1 VSAGVC
7 VLDADSGP
15 ELGLVASG
23 GTARAIVWPGMGA
36 ELRSLHRIELRS
48 GGETVPQRHPNDA
61 VYYVAAG
68 SGEAIGGDGAD
79 RQALREGS
87 MVHID
92 AATPYVLRAGDDGML
107 LLGGPAP
114 ADPSLYERVA

>member
-1 VSAGVC
+1 VSAGVR
-7 VLDADSGP
+7 VLDSESGP
-15 ELGLVASG
+15 ELELVATG
-23 GTARAIVWPGMGA
+23 GIARAIVWPGMGA
-36 ELRSLHRIELRS
+36 KLRSLHRIELRS

-68 SGEAIGGDGAD
+68 SGEAFGAAGAD

-92 AATPYVLRAGDDGML
+92 AATPYVLRAGGGGMV

-114 ADPSLYERVA
+114 PDPALYEGVE

>member
-1 VSAGVC
+1 MTSGVQ
-7 VLDADSGP
+7 VLDSDSGP
-15 ELGLVASG
+15 ELALVATG

-36 ELRSLHRIELRS
+36 ELRSLHRLELEG
-48 GGETVPQRHPNDA
+48 GGETVSQRHPSDA

-68 SGEAIGGDGAD
+68 SGQAIEATAGD

-92 AATPYVLRAGDDGML
+92 AGTPYVLRAGDGGMV

-114 ADPSLYERVA
+114 ADPTLYEGLE